1 MKIIA
6 LVKQVPDST
15 EIRVDKV
22 TGTLIRAGVPSII
35 NPDDLAGVEE
45 ALKIKETKDDVTV
58 TVISMGP
65 PQASGMLKELL
76 ARGVDEVVLITDRA
90 FAGADTCATS
100 STCLLYTSHAMNKDT
115 WEKAKALGVLSYL
128 DDLKET
134 GKIRN
139 LGFSFHDEYAVFEEM
154 INARDWDFC
163 QIQYNYIDRDVQA
176 GDQGYALCAE
186 KQIPMVVMEPVKGG
200 NLAVLPEDIASI
212 LKNKRKEDSI
222 SAWALR
228 WVGSHDNVRVILS
241 GMSTMEPV
249 SYTHLDYKGIG
260 LNSPTHYGDAS

>member
-76 ARGVDEVVLITDRA
+76 ARGVDECVLITDRA

-100 STCLLYTSHAMNKDT
+100 STLAAAIEKIGYDLIIAGRQAIDGDT
-115 WEKAKALGVLSYL
+115 AQVGPQIAEHLDLPLISYAQDIKVEGDSVIVQRQYDDRYHVLKAKMPCVITALSELNEPRYMTPGGIFDAY
-128 DDLKET
+128 DAEITTWGRKDLKDVDDS
-134 GKIRN
+134 N
-139 LGFSFHDEYAVFEEM
+139 LGL
-154 INARDWDFC
+154 
-163 QIQYNYIDRDVQA
+163 A
-176 GDQGYALCAE
+176 G
-186 KQIPMVVMEPVKGG
+186 
-200 NLAVLPEDIASI
+200 
-212 LKNKRKEDSI
+212 
-222 SAWALR
+222 
-228 WVGSHDNVRVILS
+228 
-241 GMSTMEPV
+241 
-249 SYTHLDYKGIG
+249 
-260 LNSPTHYGDAS
+260 SPTQIAKASDKVRKGKGVMMTAETAEEGVEYIMDKLLTKHVI

>member
-100 STCLLYTSHAMNKDT
+100 STLAAAIEKVGYDLIIAGRQAIDGDTAQVGPQTAERLDIPQVTYVDKIIDVNDNTITVRKSLEDSEEIIEAKLPCLLTTLSGMNNPRYMNCNDIVDSFNKEVKVMTFNDLGIDASKVGLAGSPTKVHHTFTKDVT
-115 WEKAKALGVLSYL
+115 AETETYELPADEAAKLIAKT
-128 DDLKET
+128 LK
-134 GKIRN
+134 
-139 LGFSFHDEYAVFEEM
+139 
-154 INARDWDFC
+154 
-163 QIQYNYIDRDVQA
+163 
-176 GDQGYALCAE
+176 E
-186 KQIPMVVMEPVKGG
+186 KQIITK
-200 NLAVLPEDIASI
+200 
-212 LKNKRKEDSI
+212 
-222 SAWALR
+222 
-228 WVGSHDNVRVILS
+228 
-241 GMSTMEPV
+241 
-249 SYTHLDYKGIG
+249 
-260 LNSPTHYGDAS
+260 

>member
-100 STCLLYTSHAMNKDT
+100 STLAAAIEKVGYDLIIAGRQAIDGDTAQVGPQTAERLDIPQVTYVDKIIDINDKTITVRKSLEESEEIIEAKLPCLLTTLSGMNTPRYMNCNDIVDSFNKEVKIMTFNDLGIDASKVGLAGSPTKVHHTFTKDVT
-115 WEKAKALGVLSYL
+115 AETETYELPAAEAAKLIAKT
-128 DDLKET
+128 LK
-134 GKIRN
+134 
-139 LGFSFHDEYAVFEEM
+139 
-154 INARDWDFC
+154 
-163 QIQYNYIDRDVQA
+163 
-176 GDQGYALCAE
+176 E
-186 KQIPMVVMEPVKGG
+186 KQIITK
-200 NLAVLPEDIASI
+200 
-212 LKNKRKEDSI
+212 
-222 SAWALR
+222 
-228 WVGSHDNVRVILS
+228 
-241 GMSTMEPV
+241 
-249 SYTHLDYKGIG
+249 
-260 LNSPTHYGDAS
+260 

>member
-100 STCLLYTSHAMNKDT
+100 STLAAAIEKVGYDLIIAGRQAIDGDTAQVGPQTAERLDIPQVTYVDKIIDVNDKTITVRKSLEESEEIIEAKLPCLLTTLSGMNTPRYMNCNDIVDSFNKEVKIMTFNDLGIDASKVGLAGSPTKVHHTFTKDVT
-115 WEKAKALGVLSYL
+115 AETETYELPADEAAKLIAKT
-128 DDLKET
+128 LK
-134 GKIRN
+134 
-139 LGFSFHDEYAVFEEM
+139 
-154 INARDWDFC
+154 
-163 QIQYNYIDRDVQA
+163 
-176 GDQGYALCAE
+176 E
-186 KQIPMVVMEPVKGG
+186 KQIITK
-200 NLAVLPEDIASI
+200 
-212 LKNKRKEDSI
+212 
-222 SAWALR
+222 
-228 WVGSHDNVRVILS
+228 
-241 GMSTMEPV
+241 
-249 SYTHLDYKGIG
+249 
-260 LNSPTHYGDAS
+260 